1 MTPLSADDRTQVLE
15 DASFQFWRHIR
26 PIVQIAMAIHVLL
39 LLMFVALDIPALY
52 LGNALSLFAYAGC
65 EMALRRRRF
74 RLAGM
79 LICSEIILH
88 AALATWVLGW
98 DSNFYMY
105 MFCTVPILAFSFQT
119 APVRRALL
127 SMSIL
132 LVLLGGYTLRRR
144 LGLAHPLSPGLMD
157 TFGIGNIVFAT
168 ALLMQ
173 TAKLSVRFTRSMH
186 YHLFQKAN
194 RDSLTDLYTRR
205 RILQRVPQLLPGVP
219 VAVVMLDID
228 HFKDIND
235 RYGHDRGDL
244 VLQRVAQ
251 AINDSVRLTDMASRW
266 GGEEFM
272 VLMPDTSMEEA
283 RQVAERIQL
292 RLRQVPLSEEVDAR
306 QVTATFAIAQ
316 IRPGEDFLDGLKRT
330 DQALYEGKQRGRD
343 RIMQAH

>member
-1 MTPLSADDRTQVLE
+1 MTSLTADDRSQVLE
-15 DASFQFWRHIR
+15 DATDQFWRHIR
-26 PIVQIAMAIHVLL
+26 PIVQIALAIHVLL

-52 LGNALSLFAYAGC
+52 LGNAVSLVAYLTC
-65 EMALRRRRF
+65 EGALRRRRYG
-74 RLAGM
+74 LAGM
-79 LICSEIILH
+79 LFCGEIILH

-105 MFCTVPILAFSFQT
+105 MFCTVPILAFNFQT
-119 APVRRALL
+119 APLRRVLL
-127 SMSIL
+127 SVGIV
-132 LVLLGGYTLRRR
+132 LVLVGGYVLRRQ
-144 LGLAHPLSPGLMD
+144 LGAGHPLTPGLMD
-157 TFGIGNIVFAT
+157 TFGIGNTLFAC

-173 TAKLSVRFTRSMH
+173 TTKLSVRFTRSMH

-194 RDSLTDLYTRR
+194 RDSLTNLYTRR
-205 RILQRVPQLLPGVP
+205 RILQRVPQLLPGAP

-251 AINDSVRLTDMASRW
+251 AINESVRVSDMASRW

-272 VLMPDTSMEEA
+272 VLMPDTSVAEA

-292 RLRQVPLSEEVDAR
+292 RLRQLPLSEEADTR
-306 QVTATFAIAQ
+306 QVTATFAVAQ
-316 IRPGEDFLDGLKRT
+316 IRQGEDFLDGLKRT

-343 RIMQAH
+343 RIMQAP